1 MDYETV
7 QVQRRGAELRIV
19 LNRPEAMNAWNTQ
32 FGLDLRSAVEAA
44 ADDDEVRAVV
54 ITGAGRAFSSGADL
68 KAGFDP
74 TPSGTPDVHTALTD
88 RYHPIITGIRRMPKP
103 VVAAVNGPAVGIG
116 LSLALAADLVIAR
129 ESAYF
134 LLAFVNI
141 GLVPDGG
148 SSLFV
153 PERVGFTRA
162 TEMAMLGERVSAR
175 QALEWGLINRV
186 AADDE
191 FEAEVDALAQ
201 RLAGRPDALLRGHQ
215 APAQRLALRPHG
227 RAARARGRHPAG
239 IRGDRRLHRGR
250 HGLRGEAPAR
260 LRRIVTRGRPAPAS
274 RLHILRR
281 RMLKVLFT
289 RGLTAALA
297 GLALAP
303 AAANAG
309 IFFPEKGGS
318 ENADKIWTL
327 YLLIF
332 ILAWIVFIG
341 VAGALVWAMIKFRA
355 RRGMVAAQIH
365 GNTRLEVGWT
375 VGAGVILIFITIF
388 TFIMLPDIKNPPASD
403 IDANGNPVTASNA
416 LYASTDQPDPPKGS
430 ASINIDVDGQQYV
443 WRFQYP
449 KSEKAVF
456 SYIDMVVPV
465 GMTITLD
472 IRADDVIHS
481 WWIPKLGGK
490 MDAVPGYTN
499 KTWFKIPE
507 SAIPEGDDQVVFDG
521 QCAELCGRNHANM
534 IGRVIGLRYPDYK
547 AWVDRKAQEIKS
559 AHEQAA
565 KSREEID
572 KQNAE

>member
-1 MDYETV
+1 
-7 QVQRRGAELRIV
+7 
-19 LNRPEAMNAWNTQ
+19 
-32 FGLDLRSAVEAA
+32 
-44 ADDDEVRAVV
+44 
-54 ITGAGRAFSSGADL
+54 
-68 KAGFDP
+68 
-74 TPSGTPDVHTALTD
+74 
-88 RYHPIITGIRRMPKP
+88 
-103 VVAAVNGPAVGIG
+103 
-116 LSLALAADLVIAR
+116 
-129 ESAYF
+129 
-134 LLAFVNI
+134 
-141 GLVPDGG
+141 
-148 SSLFV
+148 
-153 PERVGFTRA
+153 
-162 TEMAMLGERVSAR
+162 
-175 QALEWGLINRV
+175 
-186 AADDE
+186 
-191 FEAEVDALAQ
+191 
-201 RLAGRPDALLRGHQ
+201 
-215 APAQRLALRPHG
+215 
-227 RAARARGRHPAG
+227 
-239 IRGDRRLHRGR
+239 
-250 HGLRGEAPAR
+250 
-260 LRRIVTRGRPAPAS
+260 
-274 RLHILRR
+274 
-281 RMLKVLFT
+281 MLKVLFT

-341 VAGALVWAMIKFRA
+341 VAGALVWAMFKFRA

-375 VGAGVILIFITIF
+375 VGAGVILVFITIF

-403 IDANGNPVTASNA
+403 IDANGNPVTASNV

-443 WRFQYP
+443 WRYQYP
-449 KSEKAVF
+449 KSEKDVF
-456 SYIDMVVPV
+456 SYIEMVVPV
-465 GMTITLD
+465 GMTVTLD

-507 SAIPEGDDQVVFDG
+507 SAIPEGKNSVVYDG

-547 AWVDRKAQEIKS
+547 AWVDRKAEQIKS
-559 AHEQAA
+559 AREQAA

>member
-1 MDYETV
+1 
-7 QVQRRGAELRIV
+7 
-19 LNRPEAMNAWNTQ
+19 
-32 FGLDLRSAVEAA
+32 
-44 ADDDEVRAVV
+44 
-54 ITGAGRAFSSGADL
+54 
-68 KAGFDP
+68 
-74 TPSGTPDVHTALTD
+74 
-88 RYHPIITGIRRMPKP
+88 
-103 VVAAVNGPAVGIG
+103 
-116 LSLALAADLVIAR
+116 
-129 ESAYF
+129 
-134 LLAFVNI
+134 
-141 GLVPDGG
+141 
-148 SSLFV
+148 
-153 PERVGFTRA
+153 
-162 TEMAMLGERVSAR
+162 
-175 QALEWGLINRV
+175 
-186 AADDE
+186 
-191 FEAEVDALAQ
+191 
-201 RLAGRPDALLRGHQ
+201 
-215 APAQRLALRPHG
+215 
-227 RAARARGRHPAG
+227 
-239 IRGDRRLHRGR
+239 
-250 HGLRGEAPAR
+250 
-260 LRRIVTRGRPAPAS
+260 
-274 RLHILRR
+274 
-281 RMLKVLFT
+281 MLKVLFT

-341 VAGALVWAMIKFRA
+341 VAGALVWAMFKFRA

-375 VGAGVILIFITIF
+375 VGAGVILVFITIF

-403 IDANGNPVTASNA
+403 IDANGNPVTASNV

-443 WRFQYP
+443 WRYQYP
-449 KSEKAVF
+449 KSEKDVF
-456 SYIDMVVPV
+456 SYIEMVVPV

-507 SAIPEGDDQVVFDG
+507 SAIPEGKNSVVFDG

-547 AWVDRKAQEIKS
+547 AWVDRKAEQIKS
-559 AHEQAA
+559 AREQAA